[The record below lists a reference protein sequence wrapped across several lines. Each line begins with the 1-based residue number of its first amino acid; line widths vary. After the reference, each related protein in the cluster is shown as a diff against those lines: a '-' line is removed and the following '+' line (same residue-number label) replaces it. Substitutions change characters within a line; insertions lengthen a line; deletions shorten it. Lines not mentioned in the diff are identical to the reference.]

1 MNILSI
7 QTLTKYFG
15 DNRVIDNLTL
25 SIEQG
30 EIFGLIGPNGA
41 GKTTTINCIADL
53 LDYDEGEIKIFDKFL
68 KKEAVYIKKKIGILF
83 ENNDD
88 LFIHLKG
95 EEHLQFIGE
104 IYGLKKAEIR
114 KRMDELF
121 DYFELNDS
129 KYKLI
134 EEYSKG
140 MKKKLAMASILLH
153 DPEFIILDEPFDGLD
168 TLTVIK
174 VKKLIK
180 SLKEKGFIEKID
192 EYSQVADQ
200 PIKMTGK
207 GISKIRDLEE
217 KYPLQGIKKNI
228 KDIITDFENYA
239 SKDMELRATL
249 IYVYISN
256 PSLTYENLMTEFRK
270 IKGKKFHDDEIES
283 AYVELIQKGYIYED
297 R

>member
-180 SLKEKGFIEKID
+180 SLKEKGKTILITSHILSYIEDIADEVAIINMGKIVYQAATKD
-192 EYSQVADQ
+192 
-200 PIKMTGK
+200 IR
-207 GISKIRDLEE
+207 SKVKNELTQETYRSLEE
-217 KYPLQGIKKNI
+217 IFIDLT
-228 KDIITDFENYA
+228 TDKEEQT
-239 SKDMELRATL
+239 KTL
-249 IYVYISN
+249 SW
-256 PSLTYENLMTEFRK
+256 L
-270 IKGKKFHDDEIES
+270 
-283 AYVELIQKGYIYED
+283 
-297 R
+297 